1 MRKDELSFP
10 AELHYTQTHE
20 WVRVEG
26 NIGIVGITQYAVI
39 KLTDLVHIDLPKK
52 GTKVEQGSPFG
63 EIESVKTVAEISAPV
78 SGEIIEVNSEVME
91 NVEIVS
97 DDPYED
103 GWLIKVKMSDTKEL
117 ESLMNYKE
125 YKDYVKTCEEE
136 EEEGL
141 EEFEEEE
148 EI

>member
-1 MRKDELSFP
+1 MRKDELIYP
-10 AELHYTQTHE
+10 DELYYTQTHE
-20 WVRVEG
+20 WVRVEK
-26 NIGIVGITQYAVI
+26 NIGIVGLTHYAVV

-63 EIESVKTVAEISAPV
+63 EVESVKTVAEISAPV
-78 SGEIIEVNSEVME
+78 SGEIVEVNSEVME
-91 NVEIVS
+91 NVEIIS
-97 DDPYED
+97 DDPYEE
-103 GWLIKVKMSDTKEL
+103 GWLVKIKMSDPKEL

-125 YKDYVKTCEEE
+125 YKDYVRTCEEE
-136 EEEGL
+136 EEEF